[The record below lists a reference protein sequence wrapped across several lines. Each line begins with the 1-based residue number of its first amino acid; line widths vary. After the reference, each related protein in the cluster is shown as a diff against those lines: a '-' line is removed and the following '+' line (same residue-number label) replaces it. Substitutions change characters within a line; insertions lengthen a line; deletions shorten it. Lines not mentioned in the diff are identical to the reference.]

1 MTASQY
7 FQHLHGDSP
16 FLSKDA
22 IIAFSE
28 SYAQHRFDTYRNNK
42 DVFNTEQWLNQEQLK
57 RKVNDLKKNP

>member
-42 DVFNTEQWLNQEQLK
+42 DVFNTEQWLNQEQFK
-57 RKVNDLKKNP
+57 RKTDHLKKKP